1 MTIKETQQ
9 LINRY
14 LEGETSPEE
23 ERQLALELQGDDL
36 PEEWQAIRMMLGELT
51 IGEAEYD
58 SIMEQRKEKQRKQE
72 QKKPSAILVVLRAI
86 TSIAAIYLVGLFF
99 WLQQTP
105 ELKTETAYNQGKPT
119 PTTTSY
125 CTEGTPREIL
135 TCYMERRKAQPH
147 FYQQIKKMTYE
158 NK

>member
-1 MTIKETQQ
+1 MTNKEIQQ
-9 LINRY
+9 LINKY

-23 ERQLALELQGDDL
+23 ERQLAMELQGNDI

-51 IGEAEYD
+51 MGEAEYD
-58 SIMEQRKEKQRKQE
+58 TIMEQRKQKQ
-72 QKKPSAILVVLRAI
+72 QKKPSAVLVALRTI
-86 TSIAAIYLVGLFF
+86 TSVAAIYLVGLFF

-105 ELKTETAYNQGKPT
+105 EIKTETVYNPGKPT

-135 TCYMERRKAQPH
+135 TCYLERRKAQPH
-147 FYQQIKKMTYE
+147 IYQQLKQKIYE
-158 NK
+158 NQ

>member
-1 MTIKETQQ
+1 MTNKEIQQ
-9 LINRY
+9 LINKY

-23 ERQLALELQGDDL
+23 ERLLALELQGDDL

-51 IGEAEYD
+51 MGEAEYD
-58 SIMEQRKEKQRKQE
+58 AIMEQRKEK
-72 QKKPSAILVVLRAI
+72 PSAILIALRTI
-86 TSIAAIYLVGLFF
+86 SSIAAIYLVGLFF

-105 ELKTETAYNQGKPT
+105 ELKTETAYNHGKPT
-119 PTTTSY
+119 PPTSY

-135 TCYMERRKAQPH
+135 TCYLEKRKAQPH
-147 FYQQIKKMTYE
+147 YYQQLKKMTYE

>member
-1 MTIKETQQ
+1 MTNKEIQQ
-9 LINRY
+9 LINKY

-23 ERQLALELQGDDL
+23 ERLLALELQGDDM
-36 PEEWQAIRMMLGELT
+36 PEEWKTIRLMLGELT
-51 IGEAEYD
+51 MGEAEYD
-58 SIMEQRKEKQRKQE
+58 AIMEQRKQE
-72 QKKPSAILVVLRAI
+72 QKKPSAVLVALRTI
-86 TSIAAIYLVGLFF
+86 SSIAAIYLVGLFF

-105 ELKTETAYNQGKPT
+105 ETKTETAYNQGKPT
-119 PTTTSY
+119 PSTSY

-135 TCYMERRKAQPH
+135 MCYMERRKAQPH

>member
-1 MTIKETQQ
+1 MTNKEIQQ

-23 ERQLALELQGDDL
+23 EYQLALALQGNDI
-36 PEEWQAIRMMLGELT
+36 PEEWQTIRLMLGELT
-51 IGEAEYD
+51 MGEAEYD
-58 SIMEQRKEKQRKQE
+58 AIMEQRKEKQRK
-72 QKKPSAILVVLRAI
+72 PSALLVAI
-86 TSIAAIYLVGLFF
+86 RTISSMAAIYLVGLFF

-105 ELKTETAYNQGKPT
+105 ELKTETAYNQRKPT

-135 TCYMERRKAQPH
+135 MCYLEHRQAQPD
-147 FYQQIKKMTYE
+147 TYKQLKRMNYE
-158 NK
+158 DQ

>member
-1 MTIKETQQ
+1 MTNKEIQQ
-9 LINRY
+9 LINKY

-23 ERQLALELQGDDL
+23 ERLLAMELQGDNM

-51 IGEAEYD
+51 MGEAEYD
-58 SIMEQRKEKQRKQE
+58 AIMEQRKEKQH
-72 QKKPSAILVVLRAI
+72 KPSAVLIAIRTI

-105 ELKTETAYNQGKPT
+105 ELKTGTAYNQGKPT
-119 PTTTSY
+119 AKTSY

-135 TCYMERRKAQPH
+135 MCYMERRKAQPH

-158 NK
+158 NQ

>member
-1 MTIKETQQ
+1 MTNEKIQQ

-23 ERQLALELQGDDL
+23 ERQLALELQGDNL
-36 PEEWQAIRMMLGELT
+36 PEEWQVIRLMLGELT
-51 IGEAEYD
+51 IGEAEYNA
-58 SIMEQRKEKQRKQE
+58 IMEQRKENER
-72 QKKPSAILVVLRAI
+72 KPSALLIAIRAI

-105 ELKTETAYNQGKPT
+105 EQKTETAYNQGKPT

-135 TCYMERRKAQPH
+135 TCYLEKRKAQPH
-147 FYQQIKKMTYE
+147 YYQQLKKMTYE
-158 NK
+158 NQ

>member
-1 MTIKETQQ
+1 MTNKEIQQ
-9 LINRY
+9 LINKY

-23 ERQLALELQGDDL
+23 ERLLALELQGDDM
-36 PEEWQAIRMMLGELT
+36 PEEWKTIRLMLGELT

-58 SIMEQRKEKQRKQE
+58 NIMEQRKEKER
-72 QKKPSAILVVLRAI
+72 KPSALFVALRTI

-105 ELKTETAYNQGKPT
+105 ELKTETVYNPGKPT

-135 TCYMERRKAQPH
+135 TCYLEKRKAQPH

-158 NK
+158 NQ

>member
-1 MTIKETQQ
+1 MTNKEIQQ
-9 LINRY
+9 LINKY

-23 ERQLALELQGDDL
+23 ERQLALELQGDNM

-58 SIMEQRKEKQRKQE
+58 AIMKQRKE
-72 QKKPSAILVVLRAI
+72 KPSAILIALRTI
-86 TSIAAIYLVGLFF
+86 TSIAAIYLVGLFL

-105 ELKTETAYNQGKPT
+105 ELKTETAYNTGKPT
-119 PTTTSY
+119 PPTSY

-135 TCYMERRKAQPH
+135 TCYLERRKAQPH

>member
-1 MTIKETQQ
+1 MTNKEIQQ
-9 LINRY
+9 LINKY

-51 IGEAEYD
+51 MGEAEYD
-58 SIMEQRKEKQRKQE
+58 AIMEQCKE
-72 QKKPSAILVVLRAI
+72 KPSAILIALRTI
-86 TSIAAIYLVGLFF
+86 SSIAAIYLVGLFF

-119 PTTTSY
+119 PPTSY

-135 TCYMERRKAQPH
+135 TCYLERRKAQPH
-147 FYQQIKKMTYE
+147 YYQQLKQKIYE

>member
-1 MTIKETQQ
+1 MTNKEIQQ
-9 LINRY
+9 LINKY

-23 ERQLALELQGDDL
+23 ERLLALALQGDDM
-36 PEEWQAIRMMLGELT
+36 PEEWQAIRLMLGELT
-51 IGEAEYD
+51 MGEAEYD
-58 SIMEQRKEKQRKQE
+58 SIMEQRKEKQRK
-72 QKKPSAILVVLRAI
+72 PSALLVAI
-86 TSIAAIYLVGLFF
+86 RTISSMAAIYLVGLFF

-135 TCYMERRKAQPH
+135 MCYLEHRQAQPD
-147 FYQQIKKMTYE
+147 TYKQLKRMNYE
-158 NK
+158 DQ

>member
-1 MTIKETQQ
+1 MTNKEIQQ
-9 LINRY
+9 LINKY

-23 ERQLALELQGDDL
+23 ERQLALELQGDNL
-36 PEEWQAIRMMLGELT
+36 PEEWQTIRLMLGELT
-51 IGEAEYD
+51 MGEAEYD
-58 SIMEQRKEKQRKQE
+58 AIMEQRKEKQRK
-72 QKKPSAILVVLRAI
+72 PSALLVAI
-86 TSIAAIYLVGLFF
+86 RTISSMAAIYLVGLFF

-105 ELKTETAYNQGKPT
+105 EIKTETVYNPGKPT

-135 TCYMERRKAQPH
+135 TCYLERRKAQPH

>member
-1 MTIKETQQ
+1 MTNKEIQQ

-23 ERQLALELQGDDL
+23 ERQLALELQGDNL
-36 PEEWQAIRMMLGELT
+36 PEEWQAIRLMLGELT
-51 IGEAEYD
+51 MGEAEYD
-58 SIMEQRKEKQRKQE
+58 AIMEQRKQE
-72 QKKPSAILVVLRAI
+72 QKKPSAVLVALRTI
-86 TSIAAIYLVGLFF
+86 SSIAAIYLVGLFF

-119 PTTTSY
+119 PPTSY

-135 TCYMERRKAQPH
+135 TCYLERRKAQPH

>member
-1 MTIKETQQ
+1 MTNEDIQQ

-23 ERQLALELQGDDL
+23 ERQLALELQSDNL
-36 PEEWQAIRMMLGELT
+36 PEEWQVIRLMLGELT
-51 IGEAEYD
+51 IGEAKYNT
-58 SIMEQRKEKQRKQE
+58 IMEQRKENQR
-72 QKKPSAILVVLRAI
+72 KPSALLIAIRAI

-105 ELKTETAYNQGKPT
+105 ELKTETAYNPGKPT
-119 PTTTSY
+119 PQASY

-135 TCYMERRKAQPH
+135 TCYLERRKAQPH
-147 FYQQIKKMTYE
+147 YYQQLKKMKYE
-158 NK
+158 NQ

>member
-1 MTIKETQQ
+1 MTNKEIQQ
-9 LINRY
+9 LINKY

-23 ERQLALELQGDDL
+23 ERQLALELQGDDQ
-36 PEEWQAIRMMLGELT
+36 PEEWQAIRQMLGELT

-58 SIMEQRKEKQRKQE
+58 SIMEQRKEKQRK
-72 QKKPSAILVVLRAI
+72 PSALLVAI
-86 TSIAAIYLVGLFF
+86 RTISSMAAIYLVGLFF

-119 PTTTSY
+119 AKTSY

-135 TCYMERRKAQPH
+135 MCYMERRKAQPH

>member
-1 MTIKETQQ
+1 MTNKEIQQ
-9 LINRY
+9 LINKY

-23 ERQLALELQGDDL
+23 ERLLALELQGDDM
-36 PEEWQAIRMMLGELT
+36 PEEWQAIRLMLGELT
-51 IGEAEYD
+51 MGEAEYD
-58 SIMEQRKEKQRKQE
+58 AIMEQRKEK
-72 QKKPSAILVVLRAI
+72 PSAILIALRTI
-86 TSIAAIYLVGLFF
+86 SSIAAIYLVGLFF

-105 ELKTETAYNQGKPT
+105 ELKTETAYNTGKPT
-119 PTTTSY
+119 PPTSY

-135 TCYMERRKAQPH
+135 MCYMERRKAQPH

>member
-1 MTIKETQQ
+1 MTNKEIQQ
-9 LINRY
+9 LINKY

-23 ERQLALELQGDDL
+23 ERLLALELQGDDL

-51 IGEAEYD
+51 MGEAEYD
-58 SIMEQRKEKQRKQE
+58 AIMEQRKEK
-72 QKKPSAILVVLRAI
+72 PSAILIALRTI
-86 TSIAAIYLVGLFF
+86 SSIAAIYLVGLFF

-119 PTTTSY
+119 PPTSY

-135 TCYMERRKAQPH
+135 TCYLERRKAQPH
-147 FYQQIKKMTYE
+147 FYQQLKQKIYE
-158 NK
+158 NQ

>member
-1 MTIKETQQ
+1 MTNKEIQQ
-9 LINRY
+9 LINKY

-23 ERQLALELQGDDL
+23 ERLLALALQGDDM
-36 PEEWQAIRMMLGELT
+36 PEEWQAIRLMLGELT

-58 SIMEQRKEKQRKQE
+58 TIMEQRKQE
-72 QKKPSAILVVLRAI
+72 QKKPSAILVALRTI

-135 TCYMERRKAQPH
+135 MCYLEHRQAQPD
-147 FYQQIKKMTYE
+147 TYKQLKRMNYE
-158 NK
+158 DQ

>member
-1 MTIKETQQ
+1 MTNEDIQQ

-23 ERQLALELQGDDL
+23 ERQLALELQSDNL
-36 PEEWQAIRMMLGELT
+36 PEEWQVIRLMLGELT
-51 IGEAEYD
+51 IGEAKYNA
-58 SIMEQRKEKQRKQE
+58 IMEQRKENQR
-72 QKKPSAILVVLRAI
+72 KPSALLIAIRAI

-105 ELKTETAYNQGKPT
+105 ELKTETAYNPGKPT
-119 PTTTSY
+119 PQASY

-135 TCYMERRKAQPH
+135 TCYLERRKAQPH
-147 FYQQIKKMTYE
+147 YYQQLKKMKYE
-158 NK
+158 NQ

>member
-1 MTIKETQQ
+1 MTNKEIQQ
-9 LINRY
+9 LINKY

-23 ERQLALELQGDDL
+23 ERQLALELQGDNL
-36 PEEWQAIRMMLGELT
+36 PEEWQAIRLMLGELT
-51 IGEAEYD
+51 MGEAEYD
-58 SIMEQRKEKQRKQE
+58 SIMEQRKEKQRK
-72 QKKPSAILVVLRAI
+72 PSALLVAI
-86 TSIAAIYLVGLFF
+86 RTISSMAAIYLVGLFF

-135 TCYMERRKAQPH
+135 MCYLEHRQAQPD
-147 FYQQIKKMTYE
+147 TYKQLKRMNYE
-158 NK
+158 DQ

>member
-1 MTIKETQQ
+1 MTNKEIQQ

-23 ERQLALELQGDDL
+23 ERQLALELQGDDM
-36 PEEWQAIRMMLGELT
+36 PEEWQAIRQMLGELSM
-51 IGEAEYD
+51 GEAEYD
-58 SIMEQRKEKQRKQE
+58 AIMEQRKQE
-72 QKKPSAILVVLRAI
+72 QKKPSAILVALRTI

-105 ELKTETAYNQGKPT
+105 EIKTGTAYNQGKPT
-119 PTTTSY
+119 AKTSY

-135 TCYMERRKAQPH
+135 MCYMERRKAQPH

>member
-1 MTIKETQQ
+1 MTNKEIQQ

-23 ERQLALELQGDDL
+23 ERQLARELQGDNL
-36 PEEWQAIRMMLGELT
+36 PEEWQAIRMMMGELMM
-51 IGEAEYD
+51 GEAEYD
-58 SIMEQRKEKQRKQE
+58 AIMEQRKEKQH
-72 QKKPSAILVVLRAI
+72 KPSAILIAI
-86 TSIAAIYLVGLFF
+86 RTISSIAAIYLVGLFF

-105 ELKTETAYNQGKPT
+105 ELKTETVYNPGKPT

-135 TCYMERRKAQPH
+135 MCYMERRKAQPH

>member
-1 MTIKETQQ
+1 MTNKEIQQ

-23 ERQLALELQGDDL
+23 ERQLALELQSNDL

-58 SIMEQRKEKQRKQE
+58 SIMEQRNQE
-72 QKKPSAILVVLRAI
+72 QQKPSAVLVVLRTI

-105 ELKTETAYNQGKPT
+105 ELKTETAYNQDRPT
-119 PTTTSY
+119 PSTTY

-135 TCYMERRKAQPH
+135 MCYMERRKAQPH

-158 NK
+158 SK

>member
-1 MTIKETQQ
+1 MTNKEIQQ
-9 LINRY
+9 LINKY

-23 ERQLALELQGDDL
+23 ERQLALELQGDNM
-36 PEEWQAIRMMLGELT
+36 PEEWQAIRLMLGELSM
-51 IGEAEYD
+51 GEAEYD
-58 SIMEQRKEKQRKQE
+58 AIMEQRKQE
-72 QKKPSAILVVLRAI
+72 QKKPSAILVALRTI

-119 PTTTSY
+119 PPTSY

-135 TCYMERRKAQPH
+135 MCYMERRKAQPH

-158 NK
+158 NQ